1 MKKGLKII
9 LIIISIWIVM
19 FLTDFICVK
28 TINKPIFMVKTN
40 TYKDGGSAE
49 YIGVLYKVIICNTL
63 SNDKSIKFGTYGI
76 KYSCNNSS
84 NDALTFSKEYDITID
99 NVYVYKSINEII
111 NILKH
116 GSGVV
121 YLGFPECPWCK
132 AYVPMLNDVA
142 KSVGVEKIYYLNI
155 LESRKNNTE
164 GYREIVNLLSEYLE
178 YDEEGNKRV
187 YVPAVI
193 ALKNGKIVGF
203 DDETSLDTK
212 GFKDPSEYWTDE
224 DVTRLKDKLSIML
237 AKTLNPTC
245 PSCNKD

>member
-19 FLTDFICVK
+19 FLTDFICVR

-84 NDALTFSKEYDITID
+84 DDALTFSKEYDITSD

-142 KSVGVEKIYYLNI
+142 KSVGVEKIYYLNNFQ
-155 LESRKNNTE
+155 LLFFQNQSYQK
-164 GYREIVNLLSEYLE
+164 VNYL
-178 YDEEGNKRV
+178 Y
-187 YVPAVI
+187 
-193 ALKNGKIVGF
+193 
-203 DDETSLDTK
+203 
-212 GFKDPSEYWTDE
+212 
-224 DVTRLKDKLSIML
+224 
-237 AKTLNPTC
+237 
-245 PSCNKD
+245 